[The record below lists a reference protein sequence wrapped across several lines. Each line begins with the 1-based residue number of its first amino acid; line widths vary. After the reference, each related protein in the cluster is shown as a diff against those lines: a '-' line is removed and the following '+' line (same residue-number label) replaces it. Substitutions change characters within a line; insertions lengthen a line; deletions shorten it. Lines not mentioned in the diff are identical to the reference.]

1 MANYWGENCPLT
13 NSCQKLGIIPS
24 SWGDMQHYNF
34 VCCKSQQTTVGL
46 VDVLF
51 WTVPDSQYINPQIPM
66 ATLAH
71 CVPECYYLNSI
82 RCKHLFSLRQ
92 KMQHLSGTERSAWDR
107 KMCLRQKLQQLPG
120 TERSVK
126 VKVPFSTAVQPTWP
140 GHGFNFRLWDKK
152 KKNRTWTPRS
162 ISLNWAPGKL
172 RQLKWYIPHHP
183 RSADWSIK
191 SMVAN
196 TRCPIRLLYNCLSN
210 IGIWML

>member
-1 MANYWGENCPLT
+1 
-13 NSCQKLGIIPS
+13 
-24 SWGDMQHYNF
+24 MQHYNF
-34 VCCKSQQTTVGL
+34 VCCKSQQNTVGL

-152 KKNRTWTPRS
+152 KKKSNLDSQVDQSKLGTRKIKAAEVIYTTSPTECRLVHKKHGCKHKMPNTPL
-162 ISLNWAPGKL
+162 IHLNVV
-172 RQLKWYIPHHP
+172 
-183 RSADWSIK
+183 SNDWHS
-191 SMVAN
+191 
-196 TRCPIRLLYNCLSN
+196 
-210 IGIWML
+210 G